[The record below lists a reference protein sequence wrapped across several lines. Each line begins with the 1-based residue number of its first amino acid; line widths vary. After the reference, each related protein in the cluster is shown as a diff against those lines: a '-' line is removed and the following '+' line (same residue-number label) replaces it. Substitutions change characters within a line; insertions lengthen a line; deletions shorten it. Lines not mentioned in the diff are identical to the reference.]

1 MKVFVLSLL
10 DKIMN
15 DIDKLNH
22 ENREEVLR
30 KIKEKYMMN
39 DTIQLNESYSLWD
52 NAEDDI
58 YNES

>member
-1 MKVFVLSLL
+1 
-10 DKIMN
+10 MN

-22 ENREEVLR
+22 EDREEVLR

-58 YNES
+58 YNKS